1 MTDSLIDSFYM
12 IIEEKNINNLEILN
26 LYSYVI

>member
-26 LYSYVI
+26 LYLYVI